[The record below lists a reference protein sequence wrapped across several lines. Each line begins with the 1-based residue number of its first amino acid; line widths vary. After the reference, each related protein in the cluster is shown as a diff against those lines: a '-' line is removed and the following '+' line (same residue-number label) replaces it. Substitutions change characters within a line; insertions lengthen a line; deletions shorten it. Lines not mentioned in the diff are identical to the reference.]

1 MLMSSNPYLQMHV
14 GMCSHNWNSN
24 VVTGTILAD
33 KYLSRDKESCIKACT
48 GVLHQLKY
56 VTGTAD
62 RSSDIVLDYI
72 GNSALLSAEKKV
84 SLICH
89 RIDELFFN
97 QQMEAVLN
105 AARSGSV
112 VVSAFVSKKENEIKN
127 RLMNE
132 SLPIIEIMSNGFA
145 LHYLPFRSC
154 YDACAAGRYV
164 QISPWD
170 YNVDSERRL
179 TREMCLV
186 MNQLVRVIS
195 KTEDDWW
202 RPSENNTI
210 LT

>member
-1 MLMSSNPYLQMHV
+1 M
-14 GMCSHNWNSN
+14 
-24 VVTGTILAD
+24 AD

-112 VVSAFVSKKENEIKN
+112 VVSAFVSKKEVEIKN
-127 RLMNE
+127 RLLSE
-132 SLPIIEIMSNGFA
+132 ALPMIEIMSNGFA
-145 LHYLPFRSC
+145 PHYLPFRSC

-170 YNVDSERRL
+170 YNAKPERRL

-186 MNQLVRVIS
+186 MNQLVRIIS
-195 KTEDDWW
+195 KTEDYWW
-202 RPSENNTI
+202 RTPGKNTI
-210 LT
+210 PT